1 MSEVIE
7 NLTPGDF
14 VEAVLS
20 EVMET
25 VDESLPNS
33 NEESQDLSDSG
44 REQRIEFETVDLSAV
59 LQTQQESDD
68 GQVSCAI

>member
-14 VEAVLS
+14 VETVLS

-44 REQRIEFETVDLSAV
+44 SEQRIEFETVDLSAV

>member
-14 VEAVLS
+14 LETVLT

-33 NEESQDLSDSG
+33 NEESRDLTDSG
-44 REQRIEFETVDLSAV
+44 SEQRIEFETVDLSAV

-68 GQVSCAI
+68 GEVSCAI

>member
-44 REQRIEFETVDLSAV
+44 SEQRIEFETVDLSAV

>member
-14 VEAVLS
+14 LETVLT

-33 NEESQDLSDSG
+33 NEESQDLTDSG
-44 REQRIEFETVDLSAV
+44 SEQRIEFETVDLSAV

-68 GQVSCAI
+68 GEVSCAI